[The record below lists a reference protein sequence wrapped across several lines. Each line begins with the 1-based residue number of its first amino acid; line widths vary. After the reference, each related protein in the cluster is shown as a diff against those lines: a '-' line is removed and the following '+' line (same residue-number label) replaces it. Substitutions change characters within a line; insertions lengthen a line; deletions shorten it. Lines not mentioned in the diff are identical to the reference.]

1 MYRIARVYNAGMIVC
16 IGRRAH
22 PLARWT
28 VLALMGLAA
37 VACSKASHINPDDAA
52 RVRKID
58 TTVERI
64 RQAYTGKDAS
74 VLHSLFMPLD
84 SLRTLEEEIQRDLAV
99 YDRITLD
106 FTIDRVMVDGA
117 DAAVYFHWL
126 GQWQRAGD
134 EQPLRERGHAILRLV
149 GHQTLTVSGVDGDPP
164 FGMAGRRIQS
174 ERPRGR

>member
-1 MYRIARVYNAGMIVC
+1 MIAWIVS
-16 IGRRAH
+16 RAR
-22 PLARWT
+22 PLACWT
-28 VLALMGLAA
+28 VLGLIGLVA
-37 VACSKASHINPDDAA
+37 VACSKASTINPDDAA
-52 RVRKID
+52 RVRTID

-84 SLRTLEEEIQRDLAV
+84 SLRTLEEEIQRDFAA
-99 YDRITLD
+99 YERITLD

-117 DAAVYFHWL
+117 DVSVYFHWL
-126 GQWQRAGD
+126 GQWQRAND